1 MLDLYVEILKLT
13 NDRNVEMLDR
23 GKEFMDELTQVVSK
37 FSNLSKDVRKVVV
50 PGPLFENEPEIQDYG
65 VLSIMAKGSNR
76 LKGAINVSGKHVL
89 ELKAMSDKASKS
101 LEMGSFYRNDPF
113 KRV

>member
-23 GKEFMDELTQVVSK
+23 GKEFMDELTLKLSLS

-50 PGPLFENEPEIQDYG
+50 PEWGPSLKMSLKSKIMG
-65 VLSIMAKGSNR
+65 IVLSK
-76 LKGAINVSGKHVL
+76 
-89 ELKAMSDKASKS
+89 
-101 LEMGSFYRNDPF
+101 
-113 KRV
+113 